1 MSSFLS
7 LSLFFFFFFF
17 FFFSEWG
24 KNELHQTIASGREK
38 VVLKMLRLEN
48 TKIMKK
54 VHSKY
59 FMLVFDP
66 INALTGL
73 IQKAIKTTGIS
84 LKTLIVWLV

>member
-1 MSSFLS
+1 M
-7 LSLFFFFFFF
+7 
-17 FFFSEWG
+17 
-24 KNELHQTIASGREK
+24 
-38 VVLKMLRLEN
+38 LKILRLEN